1 MLTIRNETPAEYQA
15 VEELTRRA
23 FYNVYSPGCVE
34 HSFQRAVSLGYGAI
48 VIFGSPANY
57 TALGFQSC
65 KRHRVCTGEGKFP
78 AAMLVK
84 ELVPGALEGRAWTYR
99 ASPAM
104 EISEEDAQRHD
115 STLAAMKKEF
125 RPSQEEFYIMSHAFL
140 E

>member
-1 MLTIRNETPAEYQA
+1 MLTIRNETPADYQA
-15 VEELTRRA
+15 VEELTGRA
-23 FYNVYSPGCVE
+23 FYNVYIPGCVE